1 MDNLPYYEDVN
12 YIYLKKIF
20 ETLFP
25 KNIKNKPIVYI
36 ISLLHLF
43 GGLLIGL
50 GIFIF
55 PNDLLLLYIIYLLI
69 ILLSYQIFDGYCF
82 MTLLSNKYSG
92 RSDSPLC
99 IRKSTAII
107 LVIINIFF
115 AIIGIYFPKKSLHYI
130 LFKKI

>member
-12 YIYLKKIF
+12 YIYIKKVF

-25 KNIKNKPIVYI
+25 KNINNKHIVYI
-36 ISLLHLF
+36 ISFVHFL
-43 GGLLIGL
+43 GGLIIGL

-55 PNDLLLLYIIYLLI
+55 PNDLLYLYIIYLLI

-99 IRKSTAII
+99 IRKSTAI
-107 LVIINIFF
+107 LFVFINIFIAIF
-115 AIIGIYFPKKSLHYI
+115 AIYFPKKSLHYL
-130 LFKKI
+130 LFNKI

>member
-25 KNIKNKPIVYI
+25 KNIKNKHIVYI
-36 ISLLHLF
+36 VSLLHLI
-43 GGLLIGL
+43 GGLLIGF

-130 LFKKI
+130 FFYKI